1 MQNSNK
7 KSNTMMI
14 SINRFVK
21 TNPAGM
27 TFVIAI
33 ILMVLT
39 FIVRPNSFNTNTF
52 SSIILLTML
61 LSFAAAGQTLVLIGG
76 GLDFTVGAVMS
87 SAAVM
92 TTFMMQGENGKL
104 LPVLGVV
111 LLIGLVVGVINGI
124 STIKIGL
131 PAMIVTMAISNLVAR
146 AQYLFAADGKSLGYA
161 GPNFIKSVSFKFWG
175 IVPAIIFYAILIWGI
190 MFYLLNRSVFGKQL
204 YLVGDNKDAAK
215 LSGIKVNKII
225 FLSYVFSGLLSA
237 FAGMLGA
244 AYMTVVSAQVFDAYA
259 FQSLIAVIVGG
270 TALSGG
276 LGTYTGSIAGAL
288 LMTVLSNGL
297 TALAMPDPIKNI
309 SYGVVMILLLFA
321 YNRTNAV
328 RE

>member
-1 MQNSNK
+1 MEKRLK
-7 KSNTMMI
+7 KDSMLMI
-14 SINRFVK
+14 KIQRFIK

-33 ILMVLT
+33 LLMLLT
-39 FIVRPNSFNTNTF
+39 FVLRPNSLNVNTF
-52 SSIILLTML
+52 SSIILLTIL

-92 TTFMMQGENGKL
+92 TTFLMQGQDGKF

-111 LLIGLVVGVINGI
+111 LLIGLIVGIINGI
-124 STIKIGL
+124 STVKIAL
-131 PAMIVTMAISNLVAR
+131 PAMIVTIAISNLVAR

-161 GPNFIKSVSFKFWG
+161 GPAFIKSVSYKFG
-175 IVPAIIFYAILIWGI
+175 GVVPSIVLYAILVWGI
-190 MFYLLNRSVFGKQL
+190 MFYILNRSVFGKQL
-204 YLVGDNKDAAK
+204 YLVGDNKDAAR

-225 FLSYVFSGLLSA
+225 IISYILSGLLSA

-244 AYMTVVSAQVFDAYA
+244 AYMTVVSAQVFDKYA

-276 LGTYTGSIAGAL
+276 RGTYTGSIAGAL
-288 LMTVLSNGL
+288 LMVVLSNGL
-297 TALAMPDPIKNI
+297 TALALPDPIKNI
-309 SYGVVMILLLFA
+309 SYGVIMILLLFA

-328 RE
+328 RQ

>member
-1 MQNSNK
+1 MQKSLK
-7 KSNTMMI
+7 KNHVTVIKIQSFI
-14 SINRFVK
+14 K

-27 TFVIAI
+27 TFMIAI
-33 ILMVLT
+33 LLLVLT
-39 FIVRPNSFNTNTF
+39 FILRPNSLNTNTF

-61 LSFAAAGQTLVLIGG
+61 LSFASAGQTLVLIGG

-92 TTFMMQGENGKL
+92 TTFMMQGQDGKV

-111 LLIGLVVGVINGI
+111 LLIGLVVGVINGM
-124 STIKIGL
+124 STVKIGL

-161 GPNFIKSVSFKFWG
+161 GPSFIRSVSYKFGG
-175 IVPAIIFYAILIWGI
+175 IVPSIIFYAIIIWGI
-190 MFYLLNRSVFGKQL
+190 MFYLLKRSVFGKQL
-204 YLVGDNKDAAK
+204 YLVGDNKEAAK

-225 FLSYVFSGLLSA
+225 ILSYIFSGLLSA

-244 AYMTVVSAQVFDAYA
+244 AYMTVVSAQVFDKYA

-276 LGTYTGSIAGAL
+276 VGTYTGSIAGAF
-288 LMTVLSNGL
+288 LMVVLSNGL
-297 TALAMPDPIKNI
+297 TALALPDPIKNI
-309 SYGVVMILLLFA
+309 SYGVIMILLLFA
-321 YNRTNAV
+321 YNRTSAV

>member
-1 MQNSNK
+1 MLNSNN
-7 KSNTMMI
+7 KSKATII
-14 SINRFVK
+14 SIRRFIK

-27 TFVIAI
+27 TFVIASV
-33 ILMVLT
+33 LLLLT
-39 FIVRPNSFNTNTF
+39 FILRPNTFNTNTF

-61 LSFAAAGQTLVLIGG
+61 LSFASAGQTLVLIGG

-92 TTFMMQGENGKL
+92 TTFLMQGQDGKI

-124 STIKIGL
+124 STVKIGL

-146 AQYLFAADGKSLGYA
+146 SQYLFAADGKSLGYA
-161 GPNFIKSVSFKFWG
+161 GPQLIQSVSYKFG
-175 IVPAIIFYAILIWGI
+175 GVVPSIVFYAILIWGI

-204 YLVGDNKDAAK
+204 YLVGDNKEAAK
-215 LSGIKVNKII
+215 LLGIKVNKII
-225 FLSYVFSGLLSA
+225 ILSYIFSGLLSA

-244 AYMTVVSAQVFDAYA
+244 AYMTVVSAQVFEKYA

-276 LGTYTGSIAGAL
+276 RGTYTGSIAGAL
-288 LMTVLSNGL
+288 LMVVLSNGL
-297 TALAMPDPIKNI
+297 TALALPDPIRNI
-309 SYGVVMILLLFA
+309 SYGVIMILLLFA
-321 YNRTNAV
+321 YNRTRAV

>member
-7 KSNTMMI
+7 KKSRAMI
-14 SINRFVK
+14 GVNRFVK

-27 TFVIAI
+27 TFIIAI
-33 ILMVLT
+33 VLLVLT
-39 FIVRPNSFNTNTF
+39 FIVRPNSLNIRTF

-61 LSFAAAGQTLVLIGG
+61 LSFASAGQTLVLIGG

-92 TTFMMQGENGKL
+92 TTFLMQGQDGKL
-104 LPVLGVV
+104 LLVLSVV
-111 LLIGLVVGVINGI
+111 LIIGLVVGLINGL
-124 STIKIGL
+124 SAVKIGL
-131 PAMIVTMAISNLVAR
+131 PPMIVTMAISNLVAR
-146 AQYLFAADGKSLGYA
+146 TQYLFAADGKSLGYA
-161 GPNFIKSVSFKFWG
+161 GPKLIQSVSYKFFG
-175 IVPAIIFYAILIWGI
+175 VIPAIVFYAILIWGL

-204 YLVGDNKDAAK
+204 YLVGDNKVAAK
-215 LSGIKVNKII
+215 LSGVKVNKII
-225 FLSYVFSGLLSA
+225 ILSYVFSGLLSA

-244 AYMTVVSAQVFDAYA
+244 AYMTVVSAQVFEKYA

-270 TALSGG
+270 TALVGG
-276 LGTYTGSIAGAL
+276 IGTYTGSIAGAL

-297 TALAMPDPIKNI
+297 TALALPDPIKNI
-309 SYGVVMILLLFA
+309 SYGVTMILLLFA
-321 YNRTNAV
+321 YNRTRAV